1 MSLSTSL
8 LSLSKD
14 ESCGDVGGV
23 LSIIKKCCLVV
34 LSFGNKRMFVGVP
47 ALEVNIYPRNVVN
60 VINFINKFTASS
72 EIIKILDRVDSTND
86 LGLIVPTHF
95 F

>member
-1 MSLSTSL
+1 
-8 LSLSKD
+8 
-14 ESCGDVGGV
+14 
-23 LSIIKKCCLVV
+23 
-34 LSFGNKRMFVGVP
+34 MFVGVP

-60 VINFINKFTASS
+60 VINFINKFTARS
-72 EIIKILDRVDSTND
+72 EIIKILARVDSTND